1 MIGALG
7 IGSQAWVP
15 AGLTPSA
22 GFGVPA
28 LSVIPQQ
35 LPWVEFDVWTAAN
48 LTLLGILYFTGVFR
62 VHRAGGRWP
71 IGRSVSFTLAL
82 LLLVIAYLGPFGAW
96 AHAAFWPHMSQHL
109 IVMMLVGPFIVLS
122 NPVWLIFRNLSGE
135 GRRKLVRILRSRPVA
150 IATTPWV
157 GWVFFASVLL
167 GSHFGPVMNL
177 TIQDHDFMMFI
188 ERPLYLIAA
197 LVFYYPLLGN
207 DLIAKRP
214 DPSIRVLS
222 LGLMMIP
229 ETTLGMVVHFAP
241 VTLFDAYVEVA
252 PLYGIDALTDQK
264 FAGAIMWAIA
274 MVIDGFWMMFAAFE
288 WWRDQ
293 EKRTER
299 MERKERTEEL
309 ARDSRV

>member
-7 IGSQAWVP
+7 IGSQAWEP
-15 AGLTPSA
+15 AGLTSSA

-48 LTLLGILYFTGVFR
+48 LALLGILYFTGVFR

-71 IGRSVSFTLAL
+71 IGRSVSFALAL

-96 AHAAFWPHMSQHL
+96 AHAACWPHMSQHL

-122 NPVWLIFRNLSGE
+122 NPVWLIFLNLSGE

-299 MERKERTEEL
+299 MERQERAEQN
-309 ARDSRV
+309 ARKTHV

>member
-1 MIGALG
+1 VIEAMQI
-7 IGSQAWVP
+7 
-15 AGLTPSA
+15 
-22 GFGVPA
+22 
-28 LSVIPQQ
+28 IPQQ
-35 LPWVEFDVWTAAN
+35 LGWLEFDVWTAAN
-48 LTLLGILYFTGVFR
+48 LLLLGLLYFVGVYR
-62 VHRAGGRWP
+62 VHAAGQKWP
-71 IGRSVSFTLAL
+71 IGRSISFALAL
-82 LLLVIAYLGPFGAW
+82 FLLVIAYLGPFGAW

-122 NPVWLIFRNLSGE
+122 NPVWLLFLNLSGS
-135 GRRKLVRILRSRPVA
+135 GRRKLVRVLRSKPVA

-167 GSHFGPVMNL
+167 GSHIGPVMNL

-241 VTLFDAYVEVA
+241 VTLFDAYVEIA

-264 FAGAIMWAIA
+264 FAGATMWATA
-274 MVIDGFWMMFAAFE
+274 MVIDGFWMMFAALE
-288 WWRDQ
+288 WWKDQ
-293 EKRTER
+293 EKRTR
-299 MERKERTEEL
+299 KMEREERAEQV
-309 ARDSRV
+309 ARDTHV